1 MKKFLSKCWTWLK
14 QSSRYK
20 HLGYGILIGLGS
32 DNIYCAAYVGVGIAS
47 ALEYKDKAWGGAW
60 DWFDWLMTLTGT
72 IIGFGVRLLI
82 KLTL

>member
-1 MKKFLSKCWTWLK
+1 MKKFLTKCWTWLK

-20 HLGYGILIGLGS
+20 HLGYGILIGLGA
-32 DNIYCAAYVGVGIAS
+32 DNIYCTAYVGVGIAS

-60 DWFDWLMTLTGT
+60 DWLDWLMTLTGT

-82 KLTL
+82 KLAL